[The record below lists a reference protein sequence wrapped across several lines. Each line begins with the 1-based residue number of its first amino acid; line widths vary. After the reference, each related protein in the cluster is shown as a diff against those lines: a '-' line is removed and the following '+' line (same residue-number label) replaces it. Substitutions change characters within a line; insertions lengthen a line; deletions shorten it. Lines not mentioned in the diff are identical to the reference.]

1 VSVPQGSRD
10 YVKPI
15 ASAEGKE
22 SFAFSLFSDFINDP
36 APRGHQGWKIYYVD
50 RFLAQSLNVPLER
63 WIKYE
68 FVDKIRLRKRYRER
82 CKKGVRRS
90 KRRIGPSYCRRVR
103 ATLMNRR
110 GKRSPVLLKDIGRRF
125 TLFFDAA
132 DILPLTPK
140 IWYKASLPIFSGT
153 IR

>member
-1 VSVPQGSRD
+1 MKQ
-10 YVKPI
+10 I
-15 ASAEGKE
+15 ASSEGKE
-22 SFAFSLFSDFINDP
+22 SFAFSLFSDFMNDP
-36 APRGHQGWKIYYVD
+36 APRGHPKWRIYYVD
-50 RFLAQSLNVPLER
+50 RSLPPPLNVPLEG

-68 FVDKIRLRKRYRER
+68 FVDKVRLRKRYRER

-90 KRRIGPSYCRRVR
+90 RRRIGPSYCRR
-103 ATLMNRR
+103 ATPTLMNRC

-140 IWYKASLPIFSGT
+140 IWCKGSLPFFSST
-153 IR
+153 TR

>member
-1 VSVPQGSRD
+1 M
-10 YVKPI
+10 
-15 ASAEGKE
+15 
-22 SFAFSLFSDFINDP
+22 NDP

-63 WIKYE
+63 WINYE

-90 KRRIGPSYCRRVR
+90 RRRIGPSYCRR
-103 ATLMNRR
+103 ATPTLMNRC
-110 GKRSPVLLKDIGRRF
+110 GERSPPLLKGIGRRF
-125 TLFFDAA
+125 ILFFDAA
-132 DILPLTPK
+132 DILQLTRK
-140 IWYKASLPIFSGT
+140 IWSKAFLPIFSST

>member
-1 VSVPQGSRD
+1 M
-10 YVKPI
+10 KPI
-15 ASAEGKE
+15 ARAEGKE
-22 SFAFSLFSDFINDP
+22 SFAFSLFFDFMNDP
-36 APRGHQGWKIYYVD
+36 APRGHQEWRIYYVD
-50 RFLAQSLNVPLER
+50 RFLAQSLNVPVER

-90 KRRIGPSYCRRVR
+90 RRRIGPSYCRRAR
-103 ATLMNRR
+103 PTLMNRC
-110 GKRSPVLLKDIGRRF
+110 GKRSPVLLKGIGRRF

-140 IWYKASLPIFSGT
+140 IWCKDSLPFFSST